1 MLRAAHAAARLQAM
15 RPAQVAISC
24 RSMAGFDGEFCIGPA
39 ILPARAVVS
48 SHAVASR
55 QAHVAE
61 LAALIAA
68 ERERGE
74 EVSIILHAM
83 MLHICTVVTIT

>member
-1 MLRAAHAAARLQAM
+1 MLRAAHAAARLQAV

-39 ILPARAVVS
+39 ILPAHAVVA

-55 QAHVAE
+55 HAHAAE
-61 LAALIAA
+61 LAAPIAA

-74 EVSIILHAM
+74 EVSSLHY
-83 MLHICTVVTIT
+83 TV